1 MNIVVCL
8 KQVPETTSVKINP
21 ETNTLIREGIA
32 NVVNPFDSYALEAA
46 VCLCEKHGGQV
57 TAISMGPPQAETI
70 LRDAVACGA
79 DRSILV
85 SDRAFAGADTLATAR
100 ALAAAIG
107 KLAPIDLV
115 ITGRQTVDGDTGQ
128 VGPEIAEML
137 GRPFVGYVSE
147 IQDATDGTMRLRRML
162 EDGYELRE
170 VPLPAVISVVKEVG
184 TPRLPSLR
192 GQLKAKKADIA
203 VWALA
208 ELDLDAS
215 VVGLDGSATKVVK
228 IFFPQ
233 RESQAEMLQGTPDE
247 QAQGLVAHLEKQHLI

>member
-8 KQVPETTSVKINP
+8 KQVPETTTVKINP

-32 NVVNPFDSYALEAA
+32 NIVNPFDSYALEAG
-46 VCLCEKHGGQV
+46 VCLCEKYGGQV

-79 DRSILV
+79 DKSILL

-100 ALAAAIG
+100 TLAAAVV
-107 KLAPIDLV
+107 KLAPCDLV

-147 IQDATDGTMRLRRML
+147 ILDADDKTMRLRRML

-192 GQLKAKKADIA
+192 GQLKAKKAEIA
-203 VWALA
+203 TWTLA
-208 ELDLDAS
+208 ELGIDAS

-233 RESQAEMLQGTPDE
+233 RESHAEMLQGTPEE
-247 QAQGLVAHLEKQHLI
+247 QAAGLISHLEKQHLI